1 MSINIKMP
9 NKQMVRLTGVDDS
22 TTIGKLKEMLSAGGA
37 LMPVK
42 SMKLNIPKKKA
53 CLANEITLGDAG
65 VKMGAKLILKGPVM
79 LKVSHNDGSTTVVAA
94 SKSRLKMTIGDLKN
108 DIDAAS
114 ASSAD
119 ILLKGKI
126 LTNETTFKAAGI
138 FTGDTVLHSVMP
150 SNDILVLVSS
160 AINQQALERR
170 IIHALDHLGAEY
182 GLIVANMPAY
192 RPKMM
197 ELLKISGKTGVY
209 PQLFKDG
216 QVVGVAEDIMT
227 MHDDEKLAT
236 ILEIAGK

>member
-1 MSINIKMP
+1 M
-9 NKQMVRLTGVDDS
+9 
-22 TTIGKLKEMLSAGGA
+22 
-37 LMPVK
+37 
-42 SMKLNIPKKKA
+42 
-53 CLANEITLGDAG
+53 
-65 VKMGAKLILKGPVM
+65 
-79 LKVSHNDGSTTVVAA
+79 
-94 SKSRLKMTIGDLKN
+94 
-108 DIDAAS
+108 
-114 ASSAD
+114 
-119 ILLKGKI
+119 KGKI

-197 ELLKISGKTGVY
+197 ELLKISGLLAEELARLFLICHSSLSHTHTHTHTSCLRAGKTGVY

-216 QVVGVAEDIMT
+216 QVVGVAEDIMVRN
-227 MHDDEKLAT
+227 
-236 ILEIAGK
+236 IFR